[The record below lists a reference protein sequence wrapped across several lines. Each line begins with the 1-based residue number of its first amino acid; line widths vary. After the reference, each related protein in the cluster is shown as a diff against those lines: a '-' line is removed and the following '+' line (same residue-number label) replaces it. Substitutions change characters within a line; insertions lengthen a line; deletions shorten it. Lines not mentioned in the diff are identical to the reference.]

1 MSILF
6 GLCSLLRSRS
16 VVSATAVRSSL
27 SVRSRLNNFNRSSAN
42 FGIARCQWFASATL
56 PSTAATKPH
65 CNVGTIG
72 HIDHGK
78 TTLTAAITRVLAAGG
93 LTDHFLVT
101 QEAEQVLSNTI

>member
-6 GLCSLLRSRS
+6 GVCSLLRSRS
-16 VVSATAVRSSL
+16 IVCATAVRSSL
-27 SVRSRLNNFNRSSAN
+27 SMGLRLNNFNRSSAN
-42 FGIARCQWFASATL
+42 FGIIQCRWLATQPSAAK
-56 PSTAATKPH
+56 TAGTKPH

-93 LTDHFLVT
+93 LTYHFVITREL
-101 QEAEQVLSNTI
+101 EHIL